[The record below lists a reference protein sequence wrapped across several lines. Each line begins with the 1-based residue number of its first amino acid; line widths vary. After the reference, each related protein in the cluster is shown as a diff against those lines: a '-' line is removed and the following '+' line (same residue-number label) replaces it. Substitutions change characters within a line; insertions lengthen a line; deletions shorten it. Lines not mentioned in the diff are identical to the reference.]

1 MKMLISTKGIIKEF
15 RIPYSRIN
23 YLTKKGVFKIVKRSG
38 TKRLYNLEQIDTAVN
53 REKKA

>member
-15 RIPYSRIN
+15 HIPYSRIN

-38 TKRLYNLEQIDTAVN
+38 TKRLYSLEQIDMAVK
-53 REKKA
+53 RENKA